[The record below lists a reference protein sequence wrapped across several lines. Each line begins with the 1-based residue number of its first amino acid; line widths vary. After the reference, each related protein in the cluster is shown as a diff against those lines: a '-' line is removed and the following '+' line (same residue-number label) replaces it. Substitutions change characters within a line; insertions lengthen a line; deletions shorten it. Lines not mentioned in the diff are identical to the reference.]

1 MLIVTVNGEGLEE
14 EEDEEH
20 PHNSSGNRKTDKK
33 RYRVFMGGLPAFW
46 NHRSRID
53 IDSVDLNFL
62 FPVGDCRG
70 TTAGCQHEK
79 A

>member
-33 RYRVFMGGLPAFW
+33 RYRVFMGGLSAFPIIMFRYVFRTDRAGRRSTLTGSPGW
-46 NHRSRID
+46 SRGSSITHR
-53 IDSVDLNFL
+53 
-62 FPVGDCRG
+62 
-70 TTAGCQHEK
+70 
-79 A
+79 